1 MKSLVN
7 AADFDEIRASVVDA
21 VNNASTDDE
30 RLNILKRSNAQY
42 EQSLTSR
49 AVTRRSKLTD
59 SGLLDRALVELQAP
73 AKKASRA
80 VKEARAFLEKFDT
93 TVQYYQQ
100 VNEGQNVDA
109 LSLLQEVVR
118 DYIQPLKGADA
129 RAMEQQIEQQIS
141 NGDALTP
148 EILRSWKQ
156 SVSQST
162 MDDNLRTLANK
173 LRPAGV
179 RIVGTAG
186 VGGVGGTD
194 EAAARTNRTTYRTAI
209 EGQIRGAA
217 AGTATASSIYSAIQR
232 DSSAGAYVLTDQAIS
247 RERNKRM
254 TDAGA
259 RVVGTTSSGISI
271 NAQYK
276 RIFCNIRLNRDVL
289 KKFAEYDIL
298 IPFGFMLSRPF
309 MRYDM
314 CSGILCEA
322 GSDLGQVSVLLRF
335 LFFITTFL
343 THAHLIFSTDLHGS
357 CRLPIDG

>member
-1 MKSLVN
+1 MR
-7 AADFDEIRASVVDA
+7 ARTFDAPPQPTTATFEEA
-21 VNNASTDDE
+21 
-30 RLNILKRSNAQY
+30 
-42 EQSLTSR
+42 
-49 AVTRRSKLTD
+49 
-59 SGLLDRALVELQAP
+59 LL
-73 AKKASRA
+73 
-80 VKEARAFLEKFDT
+80 
-93 TVQYYQQ
+93 
-100 VNEGQNVDA
+100 
-109 LSLLQEVVR
+109 
-118 DYIQPLKGADA
+118 
-129 RAMEQQIEQQIS
+129 
-141 NGDALTP
+141 
-148 EILRSWKQ
+148 
-156 SVSQST
+156 
-162 MDDNLRTLANK
+162 
-173 LRPAGV
+173 AGV
-179 RIVGTAG
+179 PPTLLSDPSW
-186 VGGVGGTD
+186 GGVV
-194 EAAARTNRTTYRTAI
+194 A
-209 EGQIRGAA
+209 QIRGAA